1 MNFTDFRDV
10 VWIHFRYMF
19 SNWYEACSHWRIYNY
34 SVCYERFQEQF
45 SAVWSNAAHL
55 TVLLIAIRNEHPR
68 RAELPDNS
76 QLRGGDV

>member
-1 MNFTDFRDV
+1 MDE
-10 VWIHFRYMF
+10 RYTF
-19 SNWYEACSHWRIYNY
+19 AICSRIGTKPALWRIYNY
-34 SVCYERFQEQF
+34 SVCYERFQERF